1 MEIPMATPAREY
13 SLDYYLLEHMK
24 YGGID
29 RENLADLVSIVVS
42 LKNKYGI
49 SPFAAL
55 PHGTPIPVG
64 LTVRYQVEATTLPKL
79 ISIIHDT
86 PRLNA
91 VTVVPRGIPS
101 AAQYEVRITL
111 GG

>member
-1 MEIPMATPAREY
+1 MVTPAREY
-13 SLDYYLLEHMK
+13 SLEHYLLEHMK

-29 RENLADLVSIVVS
+29 QENLADLVSIVVS

-55 PHGTPIPVG
+55 PHGAPVPDG
-64 LTVRYQVEATTLPKL
+64 LTVRYQVESTTLNKL
-79 ISIIHDT
+79 TSIIHDT
-86 PRLNA
+86 PRLNSL
-91 VTVVPRGIPS
+91 TVVPRGIPA
-101 AAQYEVRITL
+101 AAQFEVRITL

>member
-1 MEIPMATPAREY
+1 MATPAREY
-13 SLDYYLLEHMK
+13 SLEYYLLEHMK

-49 SPFAAL
+49 TPFAAL
-55 PHGTPIPVG
+55 PHGTPVPVG
-64 LTVRYQVEATTLPKL
+64 LTVRYQVESIMLPKL
-79 ISIIHDT
+79 INIIYDT
-86 PRLNA
+86 PRLNSL
-91 VTVVPRGIPS
+91 TVVPRGIPA
-101 AAQYEVRITL
+101 AAQFEVRITL

>member
-1 MEIPMATPAREY
+1 MATPAREY
-13 SLDYYLLEHMK
+13 SLEHYLLEHMK

-49 SPFAAL
+49 TPFSAL
-55 PHGTPIPVG
+55 PHGTPVPDG
-64 LTVRYQVEATTLPKL
+64 LTVRYQIEATTLPKL
-79 ISIIHDT
+79 INIIHDT
-86 PRLNA
+86 PRLN
-91 VTVVPRGIPS
+91 VLTIVPRGIPA
-101 AAQYEVRITL
+101 AAQFEVRITL

>member
-1 MEIPMATPAREY
+1 MATPAREY
-13 SLDYYLLEHMK
+13 SLDHYLLEHMK

-55 PHGTPIPVG
+55 PHGTPVPDG
-64 LTVRYQVEATTLPKL
+64 LTVRYQIESTTLSKL
-79 ISIIHDT
+79 TNIIHDT
-86 PRLNA
+86 PRLSA
-91 VTVVPRGIPS
+91 ITVIPRGIPA
-101 AAQYEVRITL
+101 AAQFEVRITL

>member
-1 MEIPMATPAREY
+1 MATPAREY
-13 SLDYYLLEHMK
+13 SLEYYLLEHMK

-49 SPFAAL
+49 APFASL
-55 PHGTPIPVG
+55 PHGAPVPVG
-64 LTVRYQVEATTLPKL
+64 LTLRYQVEATTLPKL
-79 ISIIHDT
+79 INIIHDT
-86 PRLNA
+86 PRLNSL
-91 VTVVPRGIPS
+91 TVVPRGIP
-101 AAQYEVRITL
+101 AAATFEVRITL

>member
-1 MEIPMATPAREY
+1 MATPAREY
-13 SLDYYLLEHMK
+13 SLDHYLMEHMK

-49 SPFAAL
+49 SPFAAI
-55 PHGTPIPVG
+55 PHGNPVPDG
-64 LTVRYQVEATTLPKL
+64 LTVRYQVESTMLNKL
-79 ISIIHDT
+79 TNIIHDT

-91 VTVVPRGIPS
+91 VTVVPRGIP
-101 AAQYEVRITL
+101 AASQFEVRITL

>member
-1 MEIPMATPAREY
+1 MGYGLCAQQEGGGFCFWVAVG
-13 SLDYYLLEHMK
+13 
-24 YGGID
+24 GGIVV
-29 RENLADLVSIVVS
+29 EILAVLVGTVVS